1 MLFFCGTEK
10 TEKSKRPAQSES
22 VQENLRQM
30 WPIDKSGEV
39 ECVFPMI
46 SGKCADVGYLESEVV
61 PRNGAILESESDLWK
76 SCNITN
82 RF

>member
-1 MLFFCGTEK
+1 
-10 TEKSKRPAQSES
+10 
-22 VQENLRQM
+22 M

-61 PRNGAILESESDLWK
+61 PRIGAILESESDLWK